1 MEVEVF
7 VLGKI
12 NQIQKFK
19 VSYFLSCANE
29 IKTYIYMCVYI
40 HIYVHNVYVNV
51 YECVEYE
58 WGHKIRMP

>member
-29 IKTYIYMCVYI
+29 IKTYICIY
-40 HIYVHNVYVNV
+40 IYVHNVYVNV